1 MNQDADDM
9 TPSYSVADL
18 NTEAFSN
25 RKVPRHYAKPDQLL
39 RTSLLQAVDGL
50 NLQAAYPAHCL
61 LDLQKLNVGATD
73 WRAASPSYRQSL
85 LNDLKIKSLPALPG
99 LLPMPLSVD
108 LDYLQGDWVFIE
120 SGDPDY
126 LLRFTASEYLELIQA
141 AQVQQDEFAVPLT
154 AARPNLDFPQRDERE
169 IRSAVEAITQKR
181 VRARLSESI
190 EIAPLP
196 LSSQRLLKLQAQD
209 DVSGSELARVIE
221 MDPSLASQ
229 VISWANSP
237 YYGAPGSIRSIQDA
251 VIRVLGFD
259 LTMNLGM
266 GLAMSKQIRLPK
278 DGVHGHSHFWRDA
291 LMRAL
296 LVDKLVKKMKPRM
309 RPYAGMAYL
318 AGLLH
323 NFGYLVLAEVFPP
336 YFSLYCRNQEAN
348 PHVPPMY
355 LERFLFG
362 ITREQIAS
370 YLFVTW
376 DLPSEMCVAIR
387 QQHNSHY
394 TGAHFKY
401 ANLLYLANQYMQPQ
415 WSQQVE
421 RIPSAVY
428 ERLDLASEEVLSAR
442 QELDALPSEATED
455 LVRMLEAA
463 SQR

>member
-1 MNQDADDM
+1 M
-9 TPSYSVADL
+9 TIKPTYSITDL
-18 NTEAFSN
+18 NNEPLAQ
-25 RKVPRHYAKPDQLL
+25 RRVPRSHASPNQLL
-39 RTSLLQAVDGL
+39 RSTLLQAVDGFS
-50 NLQAAYPAHCL
+50 LQAAYPAHCL
-61 LDLQKLNVGATD
+61 LDLQKLNAGGTD
-73 WRAASPSYRQSL
+73 WRARSPDYRQSL
-85 LNDLKIKSLPALPG
+85 LRDLKVKSLPALPG
-99 LLPMPLSVD
+99 VLPMPLCVD
-108 LDYLQGDWVFIE
+108 LRYLETDWVFVE
-120 SGDPDY
+120 SGDPEY
-126 LLRFTASEYLELIQA
+126 LLRFTR
-141 AQVQQDEFAVPLT
+141 DEFVQLVADSDTEEEDFSVPLT
-154 AARPNLDFPQRDERE
+154 EARPNLDYPQRDETE
-169 IRSAVEAITQKR
+169 IRSAVEAITQQR

-196 LSSQRLLKLQAQD
+196 LSSQRLLTLQTKE
-209 DVSGSELARVIE
+209 DVSGTELARVIE

-259 LTMNLGM
+259 LTMNLAL
-266 GLAMSKQIRLPK
+266 GLAMSRQIRLPK

-296 LVDKLVKKMKPRM
+296 LVEKLVKKIPPLA

-370 YLFVTW
+370 YLFTTW
-376 DLPSEMCVAIR
+376 GLPNEMCIAIR
-387 QQHNSHY
+387 QQHNPHY
-394 TGAHFKY
+394 TGSHFKY
-401 ANLLYLANQYMQPQ
+401 SNLLYLAHQYMHPQ
-415 WSQQVE
+415 WEQQIT
-421 RIPSAVY
+421 RIPAAVY
-428 ERLDLASEEVLSAR
+428 ERLQLEPEAALEAR
-442 QELDALPSEATED
+442 AELDSVPDKAMED
-455 LVRMLEAA
+455 FVRMLE
-463 SQR
+463 SSTKR